1 MPDKEQTVVTSEEL
15 RDGEMKQISAGGS
28 DILLARVNGKY
39 HAVAAYCTHYG
50 APLVDG
56 VLSGERIVC
65 PWHHACF
72 NATTGDLE
80 EPPALDSLSCFP
92 VRTENGKVLVDIPD
106 DAKDRRTPTMTK
118 REPNDERVFVIVGGG
133 AAGYTAAQ
141 TLRED
146 GFTGRVIMITRETH
160 LPYDRPNLSK
170 EYLQGKADPAWI
182 PLRSDTFFV
191 EHDIEVISNREVE
204 RVDAAKK
211 LINFVDGESLICDRL
226 LVATGGEPRKLPF
239 QTHEQQNVFL
249 LRSHAD
255 VDAIIGAADKD
266 KQAVVIG
273 ASFIGM
279 EVAASLT
286 KRGCKVT
293 VVAPDVPFNRIF
305 GPEIGH
311 LFQKVHEEKGVEF
324 KLGTSVT
331 GFAGS
336 TKVNAVMLDSGEH
349 LHADLVVVGIGVKP
363 ATGLLTGVKLHRDG
377 GVLVDEYL
385 RAAEGVYAA
394 GDIAWFPSQ
403 LAGESQRIEHWRTA
417 MQQGR
422 VAAHNMAGK
431 QTPYNGV
438 PFFWTRQFDAGLL
451 YIGHASSWDE
461 IIYHGEVSARDFLAY
476 YISDSRVTAVAGMNR
491 DKEMAALEELMRFG
505 RMPSPSQLRNGATDL
520 AQLLNSATTEFNDH
534 SLSNASSPLTK
545 PNRTAVPT
553 GVGPSRILLLQ
564 GKTNQLL

>member
-1 MPDKEQTVVTSEEL
+1 MTDSEQAVATAEEL
-15 RDGEMKQISAGGS
+15 RDGEMKQISVAGTE
-28 DILLARVNGKY
+28 ILLARVDGTY
-39 HAVAAYCTHYG
+39 HAIAAHCTHYG

-56 VLSGERIVC
+56 VLNGERIVC

-72 NATTGDLE
+72 NVTSGDLE
-80 EPPALDSLSCFP
+80 EPPALDSLPYFS
-92 VRTENGKVLVDIPD
+92 VRVENGKVLVDVPE
-106 DAKDRRTPTMTK
+106 DAKDRRLPPMTK
-118 REPNDERVFVIVGGG
+118 RQRIDKRVFVIVGGG

-170 EYLQGKADPAWI
+170 EYLQGKADPAWM
-182 PLRSDTFFV
+182 PLRSDKFFA
-191 EHDIEVISNREVE
+191 EHDIEVISDREVE

-211 LINFVDGESLICDRL
+211 LINFADGKSLLCDRL

-239 QTHEQQNVFL
+239 QTDEQQNVFL

-255 VDAIIGAADKD
+255 ADAIIGAADKG
-266 KQAVVIG
+266 KQAIVIG

-279 EVAASLT
+279 EVASSLT

-293 VVAPDVPFNRIF
+293 VVAPDVPFNRLF
-305 GPEIGH
+305 GAEIGQ
-311 LFQKVHEEKGVEF
+311 LFQKVHEENGVEF
-324 KLGTSVT
+324 RLGSSVT

-336 TKVNAVMLDSGEH
+336 TIVNAVTLDSGEQ
-349 LHADLVVVGIGVKP
+349 LDADLVVVGIGVKP
-363 ATGLLTGVKLHRDG
+363 ATGLLSGVQLHRDG
-377 GVLVDEYL
+377 GVLVNEYM

-422 VAAHNMAGK
+422 IAAHNMAGK
-431 QTPYNGV
+431 ATPYNGV
-438 PFFWTRQFDAGLL
+438 PFFWTRQFNLGLL

-461 IIYHGEVSARDFLAY
+461 IVYHGDVSARDFLAF
-476 YISDSRVTAVAGMNR
+476 YISDNRVTAVAGMNR
-491 DKEMAALEELMRFG
+491 DKEMAALEELMRLD
-505 RMPSPSQLRNGATDL
+505 RMPAIDRLTKGSIDFFSLLCDDASSEPRLL
-520 AQLLNSATTEFNDH
+520 AQAN
-534 SLSNASSPLTK
+534 
-545 PNRTAVPT
+545 
-553 GVGPSRILLLQ
+553 
-564 GKTNQLL
+564 